1 MSLPHD
7 VKRGNDA
14 ARILAEP
21 LFQEAWKSVEQAIH
35 ERWAD
40 SPIRDIEGQ
49 QQLRLMLK
57 LLGDVRAVLESVL
70 SDGKV
75 AATELER
82 LNPRRVLSP
91 AQWSG
96 RQ

>member
-1 MSLPHD
+1 LSLAHD

-21 LFQEAWKSVEQAIH
+21 VFQDAWKSVEQAIH
-35 ERWAD
+35 DKWAE

-57 LLGDVRAVLESVL
+57 LLGDVKSVLESVL

-75 AATELER
+75 AAAEIER
-82 LNPRRVLSP
+82 LNSRRVLSP

-96 RQ
+96 R

>member
-1 MSLPHD
+1 MDLSD
-7 VKRGNDA
+7 EIKRGNDA

-21 LFQEAWKSVEQAIH
+21 LFKEAWASVEKAIH

-40 SPIRDIEGQ
+40 SPVRDIEGQ
-49 QQLRLMLK
+49 HQLRLMLK
-57 LLGDVRAVLESVL
+57 LLGDVRAVIETALN
-70 SDGKV
+70 DGKV
-75 AATELER
+75 AAAEFER

-96 RQ
+96 R